1 MWPSVDKIL
10 LIPPQRLFEGGHPA
24 GDVERHA
31 VALEAHTERME
42 RLEEV
47 VRAALL
53 ASYVVRVS
61 RTRGR
66 RQSPRVELTTAA
78 LP

>member
-1 MWPSVDKIL
+1 
-10 LIPPQRLFEGGHPA
+10 
-24 GDVERHA
+24 
-31 VALEAHTERME
+31 ME